1 MKKRKLKT
9 ERGNLNRRKLEE
21 RVMIILMLLF
31 TALVVSCF
39 FVIIGDIVT
48 KGFGRVVEGGWDYL
62 TSNRYEG
69 GIGNEI
75 IGTLLLAFLSS
86 FISIPIG
93 VFAAVY
99 AQEYAKQNVI
109 TKAIRFTSEVLAS
122 VPSIVFGLFGL
133 AVFVF
138 FISDLLEL
146 LFSYRVTFALLWG
159 ALTLA
164 FMEIPG
170 IIRTSEEAI
179 KAVPLAYREGSYA
192 LGAGKWHT
200 VRKAVL
206 PAALPG
212 IITGVLISFGRTIGE
227 TAPIIYTAGYSPFL
241 PHVSPEALFEPVGS
255 LTMGIYVGY
264 MNLGLTHTVADLY
277 GSAFML
283 ILMVVAVNVAAQLLM
298 RYHARYLR
306 GR

>member
-1 MKKRKLKT
+1 MEIKT
-9 ERGNLNRRKLEE
+9 EMGNLNRRKLEE
-21 RVMIILMLLF
+21 RVMIVFMFIF
-31 TALVVSCF
+31 TGIVISCF
-39 FVIIGDIVT
+39 FIVVGDIVM
-48 KGFGRVVEGGWDYL
+48 KGLGRVVEGGWVYL

-93 VFAAVY
+93 VLAAVY
-99 AQEYAKQNVI
+99 AQEYAKQNVL
-109 TKAIRFTSEVLAS
+109 TKTIRFTSEVLAS

-133 AVFVF
+133 AIFVF
-138 FISDLLEL
+138 FISDTIDL
-146 LFSYRVTFALLWG
+146 LFGYHVTFALLWG

-179 KAVPLAYREGSYA
+179 KAVPPAYREASYA
-192 LGAGKWHT
+192 LGANKWHT
-200 VRKAVL
+200 IRKVVI

-241 PHVSPEALFEPVGS
+241 PKASVEALFEPVGS
-255 LTMGIYVGY
+255 LTMGIYSGY
-264 MNLGLTHTVADLY
+264 MNLGVTHTEADLY

-283 ILMVVAVNVAAQLLM
+283 ILMVVAVNVAAQLLI

>member
-1 MKKRKLKT
+1 MTLLEK
-9 ERGNLNRRKLEE
+9 RKLEE
-21 RVMIILMLLF
+21 RVMILVMLVF

-39 FVIIGDIVT
+39 FIVIGDIIW
-48 KGFGRVVEGGWDYL
+48 KGFGRVLAGGWMYL
-62 TSNRYEG
+62 SSNKYEG

-93 VFAAVY
+93 VAAAIY
-99 AQEYAKQNVI
+99 AQEYAKQNFI
-109 TKAIRFTSEVLAS
+109 TKLIRFTSEVLAS
-122 VPSIVFGLFGL
+122 VPSIVFGIFGL

-138 FISDLLEL
+138 FIADTIEL
-146 LFSYRVTFALLWG
+146 LFGFHVTFALLWG

-179 KAVPLAYREGSYA
+179 KAVPLTYREASFA
-192 LGAGKWHT
+192 LGADKWHT
-200 VRKAVL
+200 VRKVLL
-206 PAALPG
+206 PAAFPG
-212 IITGVLISFGRTIGE
+212 IVTGVLISFGRTIGE

-241 PHVSPEALFEPVGS
+241 PHASPGALFEPVGS
-255 LTMGIYVGY
+255 LTMGIYAGY
-264 MNLGLTHTVADLY
+264 QNLGLTHTVGDLY
-277 GSAFML
+277 GSAFIL
-283 ILMVVAVNVAAQLLM
+283 ILMVVAVNAAAQLLI
-298 RYHARYLR
+298 RHHARYLK